1 MLCPA
6 LALGFSGKV
15 QAKNESI
22 DKVGTVTIQYVDF
35 HASGD
40 DTKPIEGAMFSFYPI
55 DTKKGEMQS
64 APYVTLKT
72 DEKGILTA
80 KLPEGE
86 YKVRQEAN
94 EVRYR
99 TSDFRITI
107 PMKNDQGVLTDE
119 IEAIPKAEPV
129 TESEV
134 SGNVATPTPSLKAS
148 VTPTAVSGHQGHAPL
163 PKSSEPLKKKAIT
176 KSTKTNKVKTGD
188 NGLYPAAAA
197 AIVSAAGLGTAMLIG
212 RKRQQKGDDQS

>member
-15 QAKNESI
+15 QAKNEST

-35 HASGD
+35 HASGE

-55 DTKKGEMQS
+55 DTKKGEAQP

-99 TSDFRITI
+99 TSDFRVTI
-107 PMKNDQGVLTDE
+107 PMKNDQGVLTNE

-129 TESEV
+129 T
-134 SGNVATPTPSLKAS
+134 
-148 VTPTAVSGHQGHAPL
+148 
-163 PKSSEPLKKKAIT
+163 EPLKKKAIT

-188 NGLYPAAAA
+188 DGLYPAAAA
-197 AIVSAAGLGTAMLIG
+197 VIVSAAGLGTAMLMG
-212 RKRQQKGDDQS
+212 RKKQRKGDDQS